1 MKRLVCIVLT
11 FVMVFSSLFSVT
23 ALTEMNQFEKNMAS
37 GKTVNIAEGKTILYG
52 GAFSKERA
60 KDIETLIFPDSL
72 NTFRPAEYD
81 FENDDGSRTGV
92 YCDDFLRQD
101 YFVSLKEIAVSED
114 NPYFT
119 SVDGVL
125 YTKDKKVLVYY
136 PCNKDEWNYTVD
148 PSCEIIDDRAFYKTK
163 VLYVDLNNV
172 KHIGWQ
178 AFSGSSLISISNY
191 DKLEYIGKEAFY
203 QTSLEDFD
211 FILPEN
217 LKYIGIRAFA
227 GQLKSFVNNKNAK
240 YMTVL
245 DGVLYN
251 KDKTALLC
259 YPAYRQGDTFII
271 PGGVKFIGVNTTTE
285 GIYKEKYDIYQEF
298 RKGLS
303 LSYFDVTEY
312 EEKYEIN
319 HTAPFSHS
327 RLKKIVF
334 GNDVV
339 EIGYNAFEYSK
350 SLSSVSLNKDLKK
363 IGYLSFLC
371 CSSLENITIPKNVA
385 FIDGETFALCEALE
399 SVNVEEGS
407 GSFKVIQGVL
417 LSKNSEVIYLIPEKS
432 KGYRILSD
440 TKYVCDER
448 SCYKIPG
455 IKMTV
460 SDGYAAYSSNS
471 HPDKVY
477 PALIQKEPDVTPEPT
492 DEITYEICSIED
504 MKDIPKTHF
513 AYKAIEKCL
522 EEGIM
527 HGKGDGIFEP
537 DSNITRAEFAQLIYN
552 YYRGNEKLNPLC
564 EVSFEDVDGQWFEK
578 AVITCAKAGVIKGFD
593 GKFDPYSNIKREDA
607 VLMFARIIFGENSI
621 EKTDVKISLEKLKD
635 YGKTF
640 NDVDSIS
647 DYAEKAVI
655 KSLGIFINGDDK
667 GNINPKENMTRA
679 ECAQMIYNIFYDR

>member
-81 FENDDGSRTGV
+81 FENEDGSRTGV

-101 YFVSLKEIAVSED
+101 YFVSLKEIVVSED

-136 PCNKDEWNYTVD
+136 PYNKDEWNYTVD

-203 QTSLEDFD
+203 QTSLEDFN
-211 FILPEN
+211 FVLPEN

-271 PGGVKFIGVNTTTE
+271 PRGVKFIGVNTTTE
-285 GIYKEKYDIYQEF
+285 GIYKEKYDIYRNFRENKREF
-298 RKGLS
+298 YYGDHS
-303 LSYFDVTEY
+303 EY
-312 EEKYEIN
+312 EREYEIN

-350 SLSSVSLNKDLKK
+350 SLSSVSLNEDLKK

-432 KGYRILSD
+432 KDYRILSD
-440 TKYVCDER
+440 TKYVCDICSAKKLKTFEIHTLDFD
-448 SCYKIPG
+448 S
-455 IKMTV
+455 
-460 SDGYAAYSSNS
+460 YSSIE

-492 DEITYEICSIED
+492 DEITYEICKIED
-504 MKDIPKTHF
+504 IKDIPKTHF

-522 EEGIM
+522 EEGVM

-552 YYRGNEKLNPLC
+552 YYRGDEKLNPLC

-621 EKTDVKISLEKLKD
+621 EKTDVNISLEKLKD

-679 ECAQMIYNIFYDR
+679 ECSQMIYNVFYDR